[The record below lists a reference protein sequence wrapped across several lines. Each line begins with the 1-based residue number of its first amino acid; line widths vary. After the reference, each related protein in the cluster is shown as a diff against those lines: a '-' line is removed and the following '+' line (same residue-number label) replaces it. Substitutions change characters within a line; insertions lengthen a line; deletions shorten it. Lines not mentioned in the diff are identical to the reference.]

1 MSNQLVFCIH
11 KTQCL
16 KSRTNALA
24 MLDLMKK
31 EVSLTTLQLSPTLPD
46 IYSLFNDLKRN
57 L

>member
-11 KTQCL
+11 NTQCL

-24 MLDLMKK
+24 MLDLMMK

-57 L
+57 V